1 MSKIKVKTIKKEVPG
16 IPENIYI
23 MWYDGDK
30 RMGGLLSTKKL
41 KEWFDSLPS
50 KSSFA
55 NLPMESKIEEIL
67 NKSAFDTW
75 VICERCSDKLAR
87 QTAIKTLDE
96 INKELHV
103 VVFQ

>member
-41 KEWFDSLPS
+41 K
-50 KSSFA
+50 
-55 NLPMESKIEEIL
+55 
-67 NKSAFDTW
+67 
-75 VICERCSDKLAR
+75 
-87 QTAIKTLDE
+87 
-96 INKELHV
+96 
-103 VVFQ
+103 